1 MNKRLAIVFAAAL
14 ALVLG
19 FGAFTASSVSANAG
33 PHGSYNLSTP
43 KCAACHRAHTAQAE
57 LLLKTSDIWELCT
70 TCHGP
75 SGQSSLDVVD
85 GLDTS
90 VGQGLNGGGFESV
103 QWSWNNLGTQ
113 VPTVTAKVPTSN
125 HVVEGMP
132 VNGTPAS
139 GLGTAWGAGTD
150 AVGNATAI
158 PPATNSGDGV
168 TGTLEC
174 TSCHDPHGSTNY
186 RILNDSKLTHGSPAV
201 IDVSARWVPYDS
213 GLNDTMDS
221 QVEEVTGCPTGA
233 SKYVPATTGLVVSGT
248 PTNRLA
254 GCYTSGLLRTG
265 SPAVNSLIWGNGTP
279 WAAGTPG
286 AAAPGMNG
294 FCGTCH
300 RQYLTGSGSY
310 NHPSNTAITAGTPIP
325 SYLFPGTQ
333 DALDGG
339 GDIARYRHLTYST
352 SGTSPLTLMRYASV
366 SNNAAADPSTMS
378 GADRFVGRS
387 CLTCHYSHGT
397 GAAATSYAAG
407 VAPANDS
414 ALLYLDNRGVC
425 QSCHN
430 K

>member
-19 FGAFTASSVSANAG
+19 FGVATVPSASANGG
-33 PHGSYNLSTP
+33 PHGNYNLSTE

-70 TCHGP
+70 TCHGT
-75 SGQSSLDVVD
+75 GGFAATDVVD
-85 GLDTS
+85 GIDDSL
-90 VGQGLNGGGFESV
+90 GGPNNGLNGGGFLTT
-103 QWSWNNLGTQ
+103 QWSWNGLGTQ
-113 VPTVTAKVPTSN
+113 VPATAKKTTST
-125 HVVEGMP
+125 HTVEGMP

-150 AVGNATAI
+150 NTT
-158 PPATNSGDGV
+158 PTNPATNSGAGV

-186 RILNDSKLTHGSPAV
+186 RILNDSFLSRSGG
-201 IDVSARWVPYDS
+201 IDKSARWVPNDI
-213 GLNDTMDS
+213 GLNDTMDE
-221 QVEEVTGCPTGA
+221 QVPEVIGCTTGA
-233 SKYVPATTGLVVSGT
+233 SKYVPATTGLPDAAGT
-248 PTNRLA
+248 PTTRLA
-254 GCYTSGLLRTG
+254 GCYTSGLLRAGAT
-265 SPAVNSLIWGNGTP
+265 PVNSLIWGDGTP

-300 RQYLTGSGSY
+300 RQYLTGSGAY
-310 NHPSNTAITAGTPIP
+310 NHPSDTPILAGTPIP

-339 GDIARYRHLTYST
+339 GDVARFRHLTYST

-378 GADRFVGRS
+378 GADRFIGRS

-397 GAAATSYAAG
+397 GAAATGYAAD
-407 VAPANDS
+407 VAPTDDS

-425 QSCHN
+425 QSCH
-430 K
+430 KK